1 MSITRKEIL
10 IKKYLEFQNVITSQV
25 SSIASIFP
33 KIDEIDLSDIVLLI
47 EVKFNKMTCS
57 TYRDMINEELLSQV
71 ILTDDE
77 KLKLIPIVE
86 TFINWYFL
94 EFKVL

>member
-10 IKKYLEFQNVITSQV
+10 IKKYLEFQNVITTQV

-33 KIDEIDLSDIVLLI
+33 KVDEIDLSDIVLLI
-47 EVKFNKMTCS
+47 EIKFNKMTCS
-57 TYRDMINEELLSQV
+57 TYRDMINELLSQV